1 MNALTRARNV
11 ARCIAGPVRDRGLR
25 EAIHSI
31 QLVRTAHKR
40 ERAEAF
46 DARFGTDTSR
56 AFRFSDLEAT
66 GGDVPSLWRYYPIT
80 RAAFHPAMSAIDVPL
95 DDFTFVDLGSG
106 KGRALFYASDWP
118 FRRIVGVEI
127 APSLHEIAIG
137 NARVYS
143 SPAQRCD
150 RFELVCSDAA
160 VWQPPDEKLL
170 VYVFQPFP
178 EDVFA
183 SVMKNLAT
191 SLASRARPLVLLY
204 LNPIFERAVLE
215 PGLLE
220 TVTKHEPSTSGEM
233 GWAIYMN
240 AEARARR
247 TMPAWK
253 NGPREFGWS
262 SIASTRRR

>member
-31 QLVRTAHKR
+31 QLVRAARAR
-40 ERAEAF
+40 EVVEAF

-56 AFRFSDLEAT
+56 TFRWSDLEAT

-80 RAAFHPAMSAIDVPL
+80 RAAFDPAMIAIDIPL

-106 KGRALFYASDWP
+106 KGRALFYAADWP
-118 FRRIVGVEI
+118 FRRIIGVEI
-127 APSLHEIAIG
+127 APALHEIALG

-160 VWQPPDEKLL
+160 VWRPPNEKLF

-183 SVMKNLAT
+183 RVMQNLAE
-191 SLASRARPLVLLY
+191 SLALRARPLVVAY
-204 LNPIFERAVLE
+204 LNPVFERAVLA
-215 PGLLE
+215 PGFLE
-220 TVTKHEPSTSGEM
+220 TVTKYEPRTPGEM

-247 TMPAWK
+247 AP
-253 NGPREFGWS
+253 
-262 SIASTRRR
+262 